1 MSQRN
6 SCDKLTVTTYLFYH
20 ELLSIH
26 DTSRG
31 VFSFNY
37 LRLEWCS
44 DIVNKAILI
53 KHLKDGRYWHITLMI
68 HLILLWMNISIILI
82 KSLTPAVQKEKKK
95 EKLSLLRFD
104 SYPLVFIFL
113 INRRCGWWL
122 LTVLSYWTVT
132 VSHRSLIGSQGWCIK
147 IMQHSAQPGRCTGP
161 SYVCQWTSK
170 WFKVGLGESA
180 VARWNQNRALCE
192 YDPKSA
198 IPTV

>member
-6 SCDKLTVTTYLFYH
+6 SCDKLTVTTYLFYY

-53 KHLKDGRYWHITLMI
+53 KHLEDGRYWHITLMI

-82 KSLTPAVQKEKKK
+82 KSLTPAVQKKKKRK

-122 LTVLSYWTVT
+122 LTVLSYWTVKCNLILIT
-132 VSHRSLIGSQGWCIK
+132 VSHRSLIGSQTD
-147 IMQHSAQPGRCTGP
+147 TGNMM
-161 SYVCQWTSK
+161 Y
-170 WFKVGLGESA
+170 
-180 VARWNQNRALCE
+180 
-192 YDPKSA
+192 
-198 IPTV
+198 